1 MPPYILF
8 VLTACLLYS
17 IQNVI
22 ISRHLSTLSEW
33 LLLACAHIVSV
44 TLAWGIILTRHRTGM
59 ELALPDG
66 WKPWAL
72 LAVIAM
78 FNTGAD
84 YCFFRAYTAGGN
96 MTVITTLVVTLPV
109 FATIINFATGGG
121 LPSWRHIVAWALVAT
136 AVWLV
141 SNGKS
146 VPTP

>member
-8 VLTACLLYS
+8 VLGACLLYS
-17 IQNVI
+17 VQNVI
-22 ISRHLSTLSEW
+22 ISRHLTGISEW
-33 LLLACAHIVSV
+33 VLLRCAHIISV
-44 TLAWGIILTRHRTGM
+44 TLAWGIILTRYRTDIN
-59 ELALPDG
+59 LAMPDG

-72 LAVIAM
+72 LAVIAV

-96 MTVITTLVVTLPV
+96 MAVITTLVVTLPV

-121 LPSWRHIVAWALVAT
+121 LPSWRHAVAWVLVAT
-136 AVWLV
+136 AVWIV

-146 VPTP
+146 VSTP